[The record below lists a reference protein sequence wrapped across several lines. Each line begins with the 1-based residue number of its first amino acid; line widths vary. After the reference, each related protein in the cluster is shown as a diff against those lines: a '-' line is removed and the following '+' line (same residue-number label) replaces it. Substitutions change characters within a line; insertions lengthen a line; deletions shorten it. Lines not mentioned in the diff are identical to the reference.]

1 MSPPPPAPASECRQ
15 CVAAAAPPAW
25 RPSRL
30 VDSPLVAARLRAERV
45 VPRSSDRAE
54 VLERYE
60 AHLLAV
66 CHHYLATLRGVR
78 ETFSS
83 TGWAG

>member
-1 MSPPPPAPASECRQ
+1 MPL
-15 CVAAAAPPAW
+15 W
-25 RPSRL
+25 RTH
-30 VDSPLVAARLRAERV
+30 V

-60 AHLLAV
+60 AHLQRQLAMT
-66 CHHYLATLRGVR
+66 LATLRGVR